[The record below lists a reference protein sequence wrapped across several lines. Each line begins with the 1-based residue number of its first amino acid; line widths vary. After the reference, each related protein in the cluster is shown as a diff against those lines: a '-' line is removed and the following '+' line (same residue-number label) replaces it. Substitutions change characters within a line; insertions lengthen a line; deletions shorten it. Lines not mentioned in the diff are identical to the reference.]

1 MEIDGNVV
9 RIQPFVAF
17 TTAIIVLFVGKALN
31 RRLGGLRYLNISE
44 SVSGGLLISIIL
56 AVIYFVSRIEVYFDL
71 AARHYL
77 AVYFFTSIGINTSLR
92 HLLAARRALVTLLV
106 ASVAYI
112 VMQDIIAVLTA
123 NAFGYAGPKA
133 VLAGTIA
140 LIGGSDAVMALA
152 PTFVEEF
159 GIANA
164 KEIGIASVAFGLIL
178 GSLAG
183 GPTARYLIQRHGLR
197 SDAAGAPG
205 TEPSGGRAPGTVDTI
220 DFLQS
225 ILVINICII
234 VGLALN
240 QIIDDAGYRLP
251 LPVVCFAVA
260 IVLTSLVPTLFPK
273 ISWPSNTS
281 AMALISE
288 FSLGTLF
295 GLSLIGAQL
304 WVIADLPAQLL
315 TIVLVQVVATVV
327 VTVLVIF
334 RIMGRDHDA
343 AVMCSGF
350 IGFTLGSTST
360 AMANI
365 KAMTERTRRL
375 HIALIIVP
383 LVAVLSGDIFNR
395 FLVPLFLDRF

>member
-1 MEIDGNVV
+1 MEIDGNIV

-17 TTAIIVLFVGKALN
+17 TIAIIVLFAGKALN
-31 RRLGGLRYLNISE
+31 RRFGALRHLNISE

-56 AVIYFVSRIEVYFDL
+56 AAIYFVFRIEVHFDL
-71 AARHYL
+71 AARQYL
-77 AVYFFTSIGINTSLR
+77 VVYFFTAIGINTSLR

-112 VMQDIIAVLTA
+112 IVQDIITLTTA
-123 NAFGYAGPKA
+123 GAFGYAGPKA
-133 VLAGTIA
+133 LLAGTIA
-140 LIGGSDAVMALA
+140 LIGGTDTVIALA

-197 SDAAGAPG
+197 LDAAGARE
-205 TEPSGGRAPGTVDTI
+205 TELGGEGARGTVDTI
-220 DFLQS
+220 VFLQS

-240 QIIDDAGYRLP
+240 QFIGDAGYRVP

-260 IVLTSLVPTLFPK
+260 IVLTSVIPTLFPK
-273 ISWPSNTS
+273 IGWPSNTS

-315 TIVLVQVVATVV
+315 TIILAQVVATVA

-365 KAMTERTRRL
+365 KAMTERTSRL

-383 LVAVLSGDIFNR
+383 LVAMLSGDIFNR
-395 FLVPLFLDRF
+395 FLVPLFLGRF